1 MKPGI
6 DYIGVGTGAFIING
20 EGKILLTRRG
30 PQARNQVG
38 KWEAPGGKVE
48 FGETAKETIVREAKE
63 ELGIDIR
70 IDDLLGFV
78 DDIIEE
84 EKQHWAGPTWLASIV
99 SGEPKIMEPEN
110 CDGLGWFTIEEAD
123 DLEKSLTLQHDLEV
137 YKTYVRSK

>member
-6 DYIGVGTGAFIING
+6 DYIGVGTGAFIVSE

-38 KWEAPGGKVE
+38 KWEAPGGMVE
-48 FGETAKETIVREAKE
+48 FGETAKETVIRETKE
-63 ELGIDIR
+63 ELDIDIQ
-70 IDDLLGFV
+70 INDLMGFV

-99 SGEPKIMEPEN
+99 SGEPEIMEPEN
-110 CDGLGWFTIEEAD
+110 CDGLDWFTVEEAD
-123 DLEKSLTLQHDLEV
+123 KLDKSLTLQHDLEV
-137 YKTYVRSK
+137 YKNYLRSK